1 MVEAEGSSIS
11 LGPSVC
17 TGPLLSACLHRL
29 PGGFCSTFI
38 LVVHPKSRQKVRK
51 VIAEESS

>member
-1 MVEAEGSSIS
+1 MGV
-11 LGPSVC
+11 SVP
-17 TGPLLSACLHRL
+17 TAFQSEYDVYDACLHHL

-51 VIAEESS
+51 VIVKESS